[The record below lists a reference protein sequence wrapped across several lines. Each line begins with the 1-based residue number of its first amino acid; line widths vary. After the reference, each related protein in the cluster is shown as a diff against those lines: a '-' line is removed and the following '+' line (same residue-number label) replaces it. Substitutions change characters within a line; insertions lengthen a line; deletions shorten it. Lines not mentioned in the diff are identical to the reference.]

1 MLKLSQS
8 QNYLNDLREYE
19 NVLVSLS
26 DEKLK
31 KKLKG
36 MISRLTALVHKIDD
50 EHATYSGSVDPRR
63 AKDTVEELSQLRY
76 EISRFVKSVKVS

>member
-8 QNYLNDLREYE
+8 ENYLKDLKEYE

-31 KKLKG
+31 KKFKG
-36 MISRLTALVHKIDD
+36 MISTLKALVSKIDE
-50 EHATYSGSVDPRR
+50 EHGTYSGSVDPRR

-76 EISRFVKSVKVS
+76 EMNRFVKSVKAS